1 MAPAV
6 ILIGCLLATMS
17 CSTTAQSSTPPTT
30 DQTNTAAVLT
40 TDTTTTTTSITSLP
54 ATTPPA
60 PAPTTTTATTP
71 LTPGITTTTTPPS
84 TPQTTTTTPASLP
97 TTIPEPPTP
106 PATTTAIPVN
116 PPTLTNYPS
125 NATTT
130 PVTTRPGV
138 TNATTTT
145 TTTTQTPVYGSCG
158 NPGLCCSGLNNSC
171 HRVNCFCDVACL
183 RLRDCCPD
191 FKPTCLTVKN
201 STNSTNQNTLP
212 LTGKCSEPTLCC
224 SGVNYTCFR
233 GCFCD
238 EACKQLNDCCPDL
251 NSTCIFNTTTAAPP
265 VNFTTVP
272 PFNSTATPPQVTTV
286 TINTSNA
293 TTTPVTTRPGVT
305 NATTTTTTTQTPV
318 YGSCGNPGLCC
329 SGLNNSCHRV
339 NCFCDV
345 ACLRLRDCCP
355 DFKPTCLTVKN
366 STNSTNQNTLP
377 LTGKC
382 SEPTL
387 CCSGVNYT
395 CFRGCFCDEA
405 CKQLNDCCPDLNST
419 CIFNTTTAAPP
430 VNFTTV
436 PPFNSTATPPQVTT
450 VTINTSNATT
460 TPVTT
465 RPGVTNAT
473 TTTTTTTQTP
483 VYGSCG
489 NPGLCCSGLNSSC
502 HRLNCYCD
510 VACLRLRDCCPDFKP
525 TCLTVKNSTNSTNQ
539 NTLPLTGKCSEP
551 TLCCSGVNYNCFRGC
566 FCDEA
571 CKQLNDCCP
580 DLNSTCI
587 FNTTTAAPPVNFTTV
602 PPFNSTATPPQVT
615 TVTSNTSNATTTPV
629 TTRPGVT
636 NATTTTTTTTQT
648 PVYGSCGNP
657 GLCCSGLNSSC
668 RRLNCYC
675 DVACLRLR
683 DCCPD
688 FKPTCLTVK
697 NSTNSTNQNTLP
709 LTGKCSE
716 PTLCCSGVNY
726 TCFRGCFCDEAC
738 KQLNDCCP
746 DLNSTCIFNTT
757 TAAPPVNFTTVP
769 PFNSTATPP
778 QVTTVTSNTSN
789 ATTTPVTTR
798 PGVTNA
804 TTTTTTTTSQTP
816 LNVLTLL
823 TNLEV
828 EVLAEESSTEE
839 ERQAALRQ
847 VGALLERYL
856 RENNTDIYSFEV
868 TRIQPVSPCD

>member
-286 TINTSNA
+286 TSNTSNA

-329 SGLNNSCHRV
+329 SGLN
-339 NCFCDV
+339 
-345 ACLRLRDCCP
+345 
-355 DFKPTCLTVKN
+355 
-366 STNSTNQNTLP
+366 
-377 LTGKC
+377 
-382 SEPTL
+382 
-387 CCSGVNYT
+387 
-395 CFRGCFCDEA
+395 
-405 CKQLNDCCPDLNST
+405 ST
-419 CIFNTTTAAPP
+419 C
-430 VNFTTV
+430 
-436 PPFNSTATPPQVTT
+436 
-450 VTINTSNATT
+450 
-460 TPVTT
+460 
-465 RPGVTNAT
+465 R
-473 TTTTTTTQTP
+473 
-483 VYGSCG
+483 
-489 NPGLCCSGLNSSC
+489 
-502 HRLNCYCD
+502 RLNCYCD

-587 FNTTTAAPPVNFTTV
+587 FNTTTVAPPVNFTTV